1 MEEKV
6 VIDKSVEFNIDRIQT
21 GYSRFDVLDDAAK
34 IILNDEIVSAIN
46 LPLSNVTEYNNWYKK
61 NDKQYYFKEIDSL
74 VVLLNELLGE
84 DLSVWME
91 LPTVHYDIVTDRE
104 YRIIGLLSENV
115 KRKNKTYVD
124 SRKLDRGSVDR
135 IRNIFMGDEIHY
147 DPQFKRDLTYY
158 VIRNFYSVLQDRYS
172 NSEVILNGDSFEIP
186 PLMDYASSYNDHLV
200 GVYYDPLISF
210 EFTEKE
216 INYLR
221 ENNEF
226 FLEALTRVFEYSYRD
241 ALLRIEKKH
250 NIVIPA
256 VVKQYYMQFEE
267 WRKQVLIDMGLTPS
281 YSYK

>member
-6 VIDKSVEFNIDRIQT
+6 VIDKSVELNIDRIQT
-21 GYSRFDVLDDAAK
+21 GYSRFDILDDAAK
-34 IILNDEIVSAIN
+34 IILNDEIVSSIN
-46 LPLSNVTEYNNWYKK
+46 LPLSNISEYNNWYKK

-84 DLSVWME
+84 DLSIWME

-104 YRIIGLLSENV
+104 DRIIGLLSENV
-115 KRKNKTYVD
+115 KRKNKIYID
-124 SRKLDRGSVDR
+124 SRNLDKSSVER
-135 IRNIFMGDEIHY
+135 IRNIFTGDEIHY
-147 DPQFKRDLTYY
+147 DPKFKRDLTYY

-172 NSEVILNGDSFEIP
+172 NSEVIWNGDSFEIP

-200 GVYYDPLISF
+200 GVYYDPLITF
-210 EFTEKE
+210 TFTEKE
-216 INYLR
+216 ISYLR

-226 FLEALTRVFEYSYRD
+226 FLEALTRVFEYSYKD
-241 ALLRIEKKH
+241 ALLRLEKKYD
-250 NIVIPA
+250 IVIPV
-256 VVKQYYMQFEE
+256 VVKQYYMQFGE

>member
-6 VIDKSVEFNIDRIQT
+6 VIDKSVELNIDRIQT
-21 GYSRFDVLDDAAK
+21 GYSRFDILDDAAK
-34 IILNDEIVSAIN
+34 IILNDEIVSSIN
-46 LPLSNVTEYNNWYKK
+46 LPLSNISEYNNWYKK

-84 DLSVWME
+84 DLSIWME

-104 YRIIGLLSENV
+104 DRIIGLLSENV
-115 KRKNKTYVD
+115 KRKNKIYID
-124 SRKLDRGSVDR
+124 SRNLDKSSVER
-135 IRNIFMGDEIHY
+135 IRNIFTGDEIEY
-147 DPQFKRDLTYY
+147 DTKFKRDLTYY

-172 NSEVILNGDSFEIP
+172 NSEVIWNGDSFEIP

-200 GVYYDPLISF
+200 GVYYDPLIT
-210 EFTEKE
+210 FTFTQKE
-216 INYLR
+216 ISYLR

-226 FLEALTRVFEYSYRD
+226 FLEALTRVFEYSYKD
-241 ALLRIEKKH
+241 ALLRLEKKYD
-250 NIVIPA
+250 IVIPV
-256 VVKQYYMQFEE
+256 VVKQYYMQFGE